1 MSLSALA
8 IVGRHRTP
16 FYMRDFT
23 IDADNL
29 SSFGIY
35 GQGGLS
41 EAEFFGDHFGI
52 ADDEAIEKTSSAWP
66 CNLHH
71 QFLLQAACDQLEEAL
86 REGRWR
92 PNGSGADACWVGSV
106 MTSDN
111 YKAFAYVTT
120 NVRYISLIEDEI
132 ASDNPQVLK
141 SHDNDLKNL
150 FANIHRLYTDHLLN
164 PFASPNSK
172 ITSKRFDL
180 GVIHLADKFNGR

>member
-16 FYMRDFT
+16 FYMRDFAS
-23 IDADNL
+23 DAENL

-41 EAEFFGDHFGI
+41 DAEFFGDHFGVV
-52 ADDEAIEKTSSAWP
+52 DDEAVEKTSSAWP

-111 YKAFAYVTT
+111 YKAFGERVLIIFIEIVDTCFRYLKCQSEWLRT
-120 NVRYISLIEDEI
+120 N
-132 ASDNPQVLK
+132 ANWC
-141 SHDNDLKNL
+141 L
-150 FANIHRLYTDHLLN
+150 F
-164 PFASPNSK
+164 
-172 ITSKRFDL
+172 
-180 GVIHLADKFNGR
+180 